1 MNVLL
6 PFKIGLIG
14 LYFTFIL
21 FFGCC
26 AVSAAELIKDPTRP
40 LVDLNSVNGQASP
53 LAEEEETPLILHS
66 VVAKEQYKVAVINN
80 RVLKVGEI
88 IEGYEIIAITD
99 YTVELIRDGKG
110 MLLSLFS
117 LDIKNKIENKIRNSD
132 NE

>member
-1 MNVLL
+1 
-6 PFKIGLIG
+6 
-14 LYFTFIL
+14 
-21 FFGCC
+21 
-26 AVSAAELIKDPTRP
+26 
-40 LVDLNSVNGQASP
+40 
-53 LAEEEETPLILHS
+53 EETPLILHS